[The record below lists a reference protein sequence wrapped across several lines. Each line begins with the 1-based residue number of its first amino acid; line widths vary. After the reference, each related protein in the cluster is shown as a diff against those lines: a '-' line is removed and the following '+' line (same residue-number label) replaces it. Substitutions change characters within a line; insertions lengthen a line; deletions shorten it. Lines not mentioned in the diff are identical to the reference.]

1 MAWDVEGTKRK
12 IIESATAEFVAHGEA
27 GTTVE
32 RIAKRAGVNKERIY
46 NYYGGKPELFAAVM
60 QEKIAE
66 SLLDVREQ
74 PRDIDDVGAFE
85 GQLFDYNR
93 QRPELLRLLMWE
105 ALSATDPVVDQD
117 DRVAM
122 YARRTEEIQRGQQA
136 GTVTDALSSELMHLM
151 LLSLTG
157 YAVLLPQV
165 VRMIAGD
172 VDAATLRAATVEA
185 ARRLA
190 RPQGDE

>member
-122 YARRTEEIQRGQQA
+122 YARRTEEIQRGQRA
-136 GTVTDALSSELMHLM
+136 GTVTDALSPELMHLM

>member
-74 PRDIDDVGAFE
+74 PRDIDDVGALE

-105 ALSATDPVVDQD
+105 ALAATDPVVDQD

-122 YARRTEEIQRGQQA
+122 YARRTEEIQRGQRA

-165 VRMIAGD
+165 ARMIAGD
-172 VDAATLRAATVEA
+172 VDTATLRAATVEA

-190 RPQGDE
+190 RPQGAE